1 MFSKLLRK
9 AFLRHKYKQD
19 FRANI
24 AKMIK
29 NFEQLKRLISN
40 DIGIDLGTANTLVY
54 LHGKGVVLNE
64 PSVVAVNQ
72 KTGRVVAV
80 GKDAKNMLG
89 RTPAHIVAV
98 RPLVDGVIS
107 DFEVTE
113 EMITYLLNKAQKQ
126 NKKLLGPRVVV
137 GVPSG
142 ITNVEIRAVRDAT
155 KNAGASEVY
164 IVEEPMAAA
173 IGMRLPILEPVGN
186 MIIDIGGGTSDIAVI
201 SLGGVVRAKNL
212 HVAGDKL
219 NNDIMS
225 YVRSEFKILIGE
237 KTAENIKISIG
248 AILPGDEPLESTI
261 RGRDLISGLPREV
274 VITDS
279 DIREAISQSISTLI
293 EGIKEVLE
301 TTPPE
306 VLADVMQRGIFL
318 AGGGA
323 LIKGLA
329 ELIQE
334 YTKIPVHIA
343 LDPLTAVARGTGII
357 LENMEMYKDVLI
369 TNKDELPPKK

>member
-1 MFSKLLRK
+1 
-9 AFLRHKYKQD
+9 
-19 FRANI
+19 
-24 AKMIK
+24 MIK
-29 NFEQLKRLISN
+29 NFEQLKRFLSN

-54 LHGKGVVLNE
+54 LHGKGIVINE
-64 PSVVAVNQ
+64 PSVVALNQ

-80 GKDAKNMLG
+80 GKDAKMMLG
-89 RTPAHIVAV
+89 RTPGHIVAV

-113 EMITYLLNKAQKQ
+113 EMITYLLNKAQKG
-126 NKKLLGPRVVV
+126 NTKLLGPRVVV

-155 KNAGASEVY
+155 KNAGASEVH
-164 IVEEPMAAA
+164 IVEEPMATA
-173 IGMRLPILEPVGN
+173 IGIRLPILDPVGN
-186 MIIDIGGGTSDIAVI
+186 MVIDIGGGTSDIAVI
-201 SLGGVVRAKNL
+201 SLGGVVRSKNL
-212 HVAGDKL
+212 RVAGDKL
-219 NNDIMS
+219 NNDIIS

-248 AILPGDEPLESTI
+248 AVLPGDAPLEASI
-261 RGRDLISGLPREV
+261 KGRDLISGLPREV

-279 DIREAISQSISTLI
+279 DIREAISQSINTLVDSV
-293 EGIKEVLE
+293 KEVLE
-301 TTPPE
+301 ITPPE
-306 VLADVMQRGIFL
+306 ILGDIMQRGIYL

-323 LIKGLA
+323 LINGLA
-329 ELIQE
+329 ELISE

-343 LDPLTAVARGTGII
+343 ADPLTSVVRGTGII

-369 TNKDELPPKK
+369 TNEDELPPKK